1 MKLIDTSWLIEILG
15 KRAFEEGAVSII
27 TLVELLRGVPAGKH
41 GAVRKLLQE
50 SFGILGIDDRVVE
63 VYCELYD
70 SLERRGSDSRR
81 RLADRRYSYR

>member
-15 KRAFEEGAVSII
+15 KKAFEEGAVSII
-27 TLVELLRGVPAGKH
+27 TLVELLRGVQAGKH

-63 VYCELYD
+63 VYA
-70 SLERRGSDSRR
+70 SSTTAWSGGGSDSRR

>member
-15 KRAFEEGAVSII
+15 KKAFEESAVSII

-70 SLERRGSDSRR
+70 SLERRGQRFPTQTC
-81 RLADRRYSYR
+81 